1 MTKPK
6 MPLYYDDDSHA
17 ICAAIKVL
25 LAKKYYV
32 RRPSKFQLKLD
43 DVNFY
48 PTTGKI
54 TIDPYTVHNERGL
67 KSLVEL
73 LDKRKRLAFDQLT
86 LEEPDENDP

>member
-1 MTKPK
+1 MAKPK
-6 MPLYYDDDSHA
+6 MPLYYDDDSPA
-17 ICAAIKVL
+17 ISMAIKVL
-25 LAKKYYV
+25 LAKKYYI

-67 KSLVEL
+67 KSLVDL
-73 LDKRKRLAFDQLT
+73 LDNRKRLAFDQLS
-86 LEEPDENDP
+86 LLGPEENEV